1 MGEGTR
7 DGEDR
12 VEGAADRGEPHV
24 ACHRSP
30 LAAITRTEQVYSQL
44 RADISVGSRA
54 AGTKLRFADLTVRY
68 DCSTSVV
75 REGLTRL
82 VEQGLVQS
90 EPQHGFHVTPLSQ
103 DDLDDLTTAR
113 CEIEGLVL
121 RMSIEHGDIAWESE
135 VVAAHHALDRTP
147 METGGDPVVMSEEWT
162 LAHARFHQALLS
174 ACPNQRLRNMALSLR
189 DAAELYRRWSRPLG
203 QDRDRDVQGEHR
215 AIGGCRV
222 ARRRHRSGAVDGGT
236 SPTYHK
242 SARRSSICYEYPL
255 VRLENQHQPQ
265 GGSTR
270 HGRSDL
276 ASAAHLQ
283 PPSYSGARRSCCSG
297 RIHCRVR

>member
-1 MGEGTR
+1 MGEGA
-7 DGEDR
+7 
-12 VEGAADRGEPHV
+12 EGVGDRGESQVGPR
-24 ACHRSP
+24 HRSP
-30 LAAITRTEQVYSQL
+30 LAAITRTEQVYSRL
-44 RADISVGSRA
+44 RADILSGRVLP
-54 AGTKLRFADLTVRY
+54 GTKLRFADLTVRY

-147 METGGDPVVMSEEWT
+147 METGGDPIVMSEEWT
-162 LAHARFHQALLS
+162 LAHARFHQALLA
-174 ACPNQRLRNMALSLR
+174 ACPNQRLRNMAVSLR

-203 QDRDRDVQGEHR
+203 QDRDRDVPGEHR
-215 AIGGCRV
+215 ALV
-222 ARRRHRSGAVDGGT
+222 GAALRGDST
-236 SPTYHK
+236 E
-242 SARRSSICYEYPL
+242 A
-255 VRLENQHQPQ
+255 VRLLEEHLRRTTRALGARQSAM
-265 GGSTR
+265 STR
-270 HGRSDL
+270 
-276 ASAAHLQ
+276 
-283 PPSYSGARRSCCSG
+283 
-297 RIHCRVR
+297 